1 MVCYLQGNSMPPKLP
16 FQVGSQVEHTRFGLG
31 SVTAISEERVSIKWD
46 EHGEKTFVTSI
57 AVPQLK
63 KSDREPPAD
72 KPKSRK
78 RSAAAASAT
87 TKKPAKKKA
96 KSAEAAESEG

>member
-1 MVCYLQGNSMPPKLP
+1 MPPKLP
-16 FQVGSQVEHTRFGLG
+16 FQIGSQVEHTRFGLG

-63 KSDREPPAD
+63 KSDREPPPD
-72 KPKSRK
+72 KAKARK
-78 RSAAAASAT
+78 RSAAASST
-87 TKKPAKKKA
+87 PKKPTKKKA
-96 KSAEAAESEG
+96 KSEAVAAPAE

>member
-1 MVCYLQGNSMPPKLP
+1 MPPKLP
-16 FQVGSQVEHTRFGLG
+16 FQIGSQVEHVRFGLG
-31 SVTAISEERVSIKWD
+31 SVTSISEERVSIKWD

-63 KSDREPPAD
+63 KSDREPLPD
-72 KPKSRK
+72 RSKTRK
-78 RSAAAASAT
+78 RSAAASST

-96 KSAEAAESEG
+96 KPEVAAVPEE